1 MVSLVQSKPLPG
13 RHAMPRS
20 VGAPSRLAVLAFLLA
35 LLFIASFAVGR
46 YPVAPGTVLSVL
58 FSKVL
63 PIAPRWPAEIEAVVL
78 GIRLPRI
85 LAAILVGAALSVSG
99 AAYQGLFR
107 NPMVSPGI
115 LGVSAGASL
124 GAALAILMGYG
135 MLGIQGLAFAG
146 GLVAVAATWG
156 IGAGL
161 GKRGDPVLVMVL
173 AGIIIGTLFSAFVS
187 LVKFVADPY
196 NTLPTI
202 TFWLMG
208 SLASVTIGDVGL
220 AAIPILAGT
229 AVLVAMA
236 WTLNVLCFGD
246 EEARALGLETGRLRL
261 AVIVCATLVSAAA
274 VAISGI
280 IGLVGLIVPH
290 LARML
295 VGPDHRILLPVSAL
309 LGGGFLLAVDDLAR
323 ALSEVEIP
331 LGIVTSIIGAPF
343 FLYLLQ
349 RGRRAWA

>member
-1 MVSLVQSKPLPG
+1 MSSLALSETSRSG
-13 RHAMPRS
+13 RLTLVA
-20 VGAPSRLAVLAFLLA
+20 GLLLFLLF
-35 LLFIASFAVGR
+35 LLSFVVGR
-46 YPVAPGTVLSVL
+46 YPVEPGTVLQILAAQWFPLEPDWS
-58 FSKVL
+58 S
-63 PIAPRWPAEIEAVVL
+63 EMEAVVL

-85 LAAILVGAALSVSG
+85 LAAILVGAALSISG

-124 GAALAILMGYG
+124 GAALAILFGYG
-135 MLGIQGLAFAG
+135 MLGIQVLAFMGGLA
-146 GLVAVAATWG
+146 AVAATWT

-161 GKRGDPVLVMVL
+161 GRSNDPVLVMVL
-173 AGIIIGTLFSAFVS
+173 AGIIIGTLFTAFVS

-208 SLASVTIGDVGL
+208 SLASADLSDLWLV
-220 AAIPILAGT
+220 APPILGGL
-229 AVLVAMA
+229 AVLVALA
-236 WTLNVLCFGD
+236 WQLNVLCFGD
-246 EEARALGLETGRLRL
+246 EEARALGLETGRLRFIIIL
-261 AVIVCATLVSAAA
+261 AATLVTAAA
-274 VAISGI
+274 VALAGI

-295 VGPDHRILLPVSAL
+295 VGPDHRTLLPVSTL
-309 LGGGFLLAVDDLAR
+309 LGAAFLLGVDNLAR
-323 ALSEVEIP
+323 SLFEVEVP

-343 FLYLLQ
+343 FLYLLN
-349 RGRRAWA
+349 RSRKGWS